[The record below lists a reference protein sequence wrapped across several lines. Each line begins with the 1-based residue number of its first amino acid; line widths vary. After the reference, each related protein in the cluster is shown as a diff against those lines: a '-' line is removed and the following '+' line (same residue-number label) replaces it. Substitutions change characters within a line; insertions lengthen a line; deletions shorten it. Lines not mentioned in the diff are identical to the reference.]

1 MVITEDYKA
10 EMLADTKLLLGI
22 NDNSSDEILTYII
35 DDVVNMVLSYCRL
48 EILPYQLQG
57 LIPQMAV
64 SVYNTRQNIAG
75 VSAIT
80 EGDRKIEYRSAAKVI
95 SDYYSRL
102 KPFVNCRAKLPS
114 EVQSDEK

>member
-22 NDNSSDEILTYII
+22 TDNSSDEILTYII
-35 DDVVNMVLSYCRL
+35 GDTVNMVLSYCRL
-48 EILPYQLQG
+48 EILPYQLHG
-57 LIPQMAV
+57 LIPQIAV
-64 SVYNTRQNIAG
+64 SMYRTQKNAAG

-80 EGDRKIEYRSAAKVI
+80 EGDRKIEYRAAGEI
-95 SDYYSRL
+95 LSDYCSRL

-114 EVQSDEK
+114 EVQADAE